1 MRDPLQWIQR
11 DPDPFIWIEDGED
24 RVREDLAVY
33 CRLVRVFGND
43 CRLSVAK
50 GKVMGTLEGWITRNR
65 LFRKNVAGAMV
76 PVSRY
81 ITQETLLRSLR
92 EGRLFLLTNGIY

>member
-1 MRDPLQWIQR
+1 MRDPLQWVQR
-11 DPDPFIWIEDGED
+11 DPDPFVWIEDGED

-33 CRLVRVFGND
+33 CRLVHVFGSPN
-43 CRLSVAK
+43 LAK
-50 GKVMGTLEGWITRNR
+50 GGVLGTLENWITRNR

-92 EGRLFLLTNGIY
+92 EGKLFLLTNGIY